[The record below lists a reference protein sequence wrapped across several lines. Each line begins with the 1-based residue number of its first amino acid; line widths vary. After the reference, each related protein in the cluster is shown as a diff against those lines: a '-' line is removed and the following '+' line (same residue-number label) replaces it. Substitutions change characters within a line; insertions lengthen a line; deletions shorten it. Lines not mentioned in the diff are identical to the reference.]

1 MSYTKQNFSQGQVL
15 TAEAL
20 NAMDEQIKENSD
32 NLANFTEA
40 LNQMD
45 EQIKENLD
53 NLATKLYKHNVMI
66 HSGDYAYDNEATT
79 FVAYISSSS
88 TPIRTLDELIS
99 SPAVAGSNLMF
110 VSCMYWLMDSDGGWR
125 DVYRIIVSSKDIRIY
140 YIDSYTVPVHTTIV
154 THKNTGNIF
163 EITDTVTEV

>member
-1 MSYTKQNFSQGQVL
+1 MISPIINYEKLAEKVL
-15 TAEAL
+15 S
-20 NAMDEQIKENSD
+20 NEQKIKELGESGGSGG
-32 NLANFTEA
+32 
-40 LNQMD
+40 
-45 EQIKENLD
+45 
-53 NLATKLYKHNVMI
+53 KLYKHSVMI

-125 DVYRIIVSSKDIRIY
+125 DVYRIIVTSKDIRIY